1 MLKELGKGKRKPT
14 IKIYDVYLSIKKVE
28 KKRVHHW
35 VHRLY
40 SECYRSKAIERHSGG
55 LVATGF
61 SPDLA

>member
-1 MLKELGKGKRKPT
+1 VW
-14 IKIYDVYLSIKKVE
+14 DFWDSIGNVNEINTQLKKVE
-28 KKRVHHW
+28 KKRVHPW